1 MELAPGFSRQ
11 SLLTDLGRVAY
22 ARGGPEITV
31 ANTPLT
37 TLLFLHGFGGG
48 SSSYEWSLV
57 YPAFAAHYRIIAP
70 DLIGWGDSEHPR
82 RDYTDLDYLQLLETL
97 ISHFAET
104 GPIVVIA
111 SSLTAGLVIRAAIAI
126 PEKLQA
132 LILFHPSGL
141 SDFGQDFR
149 DTWLAQLIATPGLDQ
164 LVYRF
169 GIATEF
175 GIQTFMAQRQFA
187 NPDQIAPA
195 MVKAY
200 LRSAEMENADCA
212 ALAFVR
218 GDLCF
223 DLADYLPTLTTPTFF
238 IWGSEAQ
245 LSSLSLGQE
254 LAKLNPQ
261 AIQEFI
267 TLPNVGIT
275 PQLEVPAVTIG
286 LIHRCLGK
294 IEGLV
299 IDIPRHD

>member
-22 ARGGPEITV
+22 ACGGPEITPTH
-31 ANTPLT
+31 AAPT

-57 YPAFAAHYRIIAP
+57 YPAFAAHYHVIAP

-82 RDYTDLDYLQLLETL
+82 RNYTDSDYLDLLHTL
-97 ISHFAET
+97 ITHFAEP
-104 GPIVVIA
+104 GPIIVIA
-111 SSLTAGLVIRAAIAI
+111 SSLTAGLVIRAAIAL
-126 PEKLQA
+126 PTKLQA

-175 GIQTFMAQRQFA
+175 GIHNFMAQRQFA
-187 NPDQIAPA
+187 NPDRITPA

-212 ALAFVR
+212 ALSFVR

-223 DLADYLPTLTTPTFF
+223 DLVDYLPALTTPTFF
-238 IWGSEAQ
+238 LWGSEAQ
-245 LSSLSLGQE
+245 LSPLNLGLE

-261 AIQEFI
+261 AIRQFI
-267 TLPNVGIT
+267 TIPHVGIT

-286 LIHRCLGK
+286 LIHRCL
-294 IEGLV
+294 LAL
-299 IDIPRHD
+299 D

>member
-22 ARGGPEITV
+22 ACGGPEITDSDTFV
-31 ANTPLT
+31 T

-57 YPAFAAHYRIIAP
+57 YPAFAAHYRVIAP

-82 RDYTDLDYLQLLETL
+82 RDYTDLDYLELLKTL
-97 ISHFAET
+97 ISHFAES

-111 SSLTAGLVIRAAIAI
+111 SSLTAGLVIRAAITLS
-126 PEKLQA
+126 EKPQA

-164 LVYRF
+164 LIYRF

-187 NPDQIAPA
+187 NPERISPA
-195 MVKAY
+195 MIKAY

-218 GDLCF
+218 GDICF
-223 DLADYLPTLTTPTFF
+223 DLTDYLPALTTPTCF

-245 LSSLSLGQE
+245 LSPLNLGQE
-254 LAKLNPQ
+254 LIKLNPQ
-261 AIQEFI
+261 AIREFI
-267 TLPNVGIT
+267 TIPNVGIT
-275 PQLEVPAVTIG
+275 PQLEVPAITTG
-286 LIHRCLGK
+286 LIHRCL
-294 IEGLV
+294 LA
-299 IDIPRHD
+299 ID